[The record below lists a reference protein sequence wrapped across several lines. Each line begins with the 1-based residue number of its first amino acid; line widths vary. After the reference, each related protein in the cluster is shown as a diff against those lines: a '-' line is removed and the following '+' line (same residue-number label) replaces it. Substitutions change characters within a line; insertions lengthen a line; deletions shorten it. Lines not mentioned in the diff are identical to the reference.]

1 MRDKRITSR
10 RRFLGLTGAA
20 TLAPLWPRAA
30 RAQAAGS
37 APAAAPAAPG
47 KPKPGAKPEGVVV
60 NDVHSQLN
68 STRVLKVVEPTSVD
82 GIREA
87 LKLAQ
92 AEEKPL
98 CVCGSRHSM
107 GTQQFL
113 TDGILVDTRKMAKVL
128 RLDAERGLL
137 EVEAGIQW
145 PNLYDYLLTEQNGRA
160 SQWTFAQKQTG
171 ANRMTIGGSLSAN
184 IHGRG
189 LALPPFVNDIES
201 FTLVDHRGEL
211 QTCSRSRNGELFAL
225 AIGGYGLFGVVYS
238 VTLRLV
244 PRRRLERVV
253 QIRAVESLPAAFAE
267 RLAEGYLYGDFFLS
281 IDDRSDGYLREGVFS
296 CYRAPTEAESLA
308 AEVKPLE
315 EKDVAEILLLAHAN
329 KPQAYRRLAGYY
341 LQSSGEVQ
349 WSDEL
354 QMAAYPEN
362 YHRQIDRRLQ
372 APRGTEMTTELL
384 CERER
389 LPAFMQELREYVKRS
404 SIEVISGAVR
414 LVEEDRETF
423 LAWARKPFACVAL
436 NVHIEHSARGLIA
449 AGDQFRRLID
459 IALRHGGGWH
469 PAYHRHALRRQVD
482 YAFPQFMDFLRFKR
496 KHDPK
501 EIFQS
506 DWYRHYKSMFFF
518 RQ

>member
-1 MRDKRITSR
+1 MTSR

-20 TLAPLWPRAA
+20 TLAPLWPQSAIG
-30 RAQAAGS
+30 QAKGP
-37 APAAAPAAPG
+37 APAAAPG
-47 KPKPGAKPEGVVV
+47 RPKPGAKPEGVVV
-60 NDVHSQLN
+60 NDVQSQLN
-68 STRVLKVVEPTSVD
+68 STRVYKIVEPTDVD
-82 GIREA
+82 GIRA
-87 LKLAQ
+87 AIKLAH

-98 CVCGSRHSM
+98 CASGSRHSM

-128 RLDAERGLL
+128 KLDAERGLL

-160 SQWTFAQKQTG
+160 KQWTFAQKQTG
-171 ANRMTIGGSLSAN
+171 ADRMTIGGSLSAN

-189 LALPPFVNDIES
+189 LAMPPFVNDIES
-201 FTLVDHRGEL
+201 FTLVDQRGEL
-211 QTCSRSRNGELFAL
+211 VRCSRERNGELFAL
-225 AIGGYGLFGVVYS
+225 AIGGYGLFGIVYS

-244 PRRRLERVV
+244 PRRKFERVV
-253 QIRAVESLPAAFAE
+253 QIRAAESLPSAFAE
-267 RLAEGYLYGDFFLS
+267 RIAGGFAYGDFYLS
-281 IDDRSDGYLREGVFS
+281 IDDRSDGYLGEGVFS
-296 CYRAPTEAESLA
+296 CYRPLAEDAPPAP
-308 AEVKPLE
+308 EVKALE
-315 EKDVAEILLLAHAN
+315 EKDVADILFLAHAN

-341 LQSSGEVQ
+341 LQSSGQME
-349 WSDEL
+349 WSDAL
-354 QMAAYPEN
+354 QMSAYPEN
-362 YHRQIDRRLQ
+362 YHRDIDRRLQ
-372 APRGTEMTTELL
+372 APRGTEMITELL

-389 LPAFMQELREYVKRS
+389 LPAFIQELREYVKRN
-404 SIEVISGAVR
+404 SIEVIGGAVR
-414 LVEEDRETF
+414 LVEQDRETC

-436 NVHIEHSARGLIA
+436 NVHIEHSTRGLIG

-501 EIFQS
+501 ELFQS
-506 DWYRHYKSMFFF
+506 DWYRHYKNMFFF